1 MVVSMFAFSCK
12 MSPHNFPISLEVT
25 VRTFKLELLHA
36 CVLQLMSS
44 LVLRVEFS
52 SARRTIRVL
61 FRPLVQ
67 ARSAEESFAVLAG
80 YWLFLNSDVLANEA
94 GESVLEMLLT
104 VFGNCVFRKARV
116 AFLLQEVHRFFIY
129 IGILFWLQFLE
140 DFAHRELL
148 HQVLS
153 ELLLVSF
160 HFALVQLCGLFNG
173 FGSGLDYFV
182 QVV

>member
-1 MVVSMFAFSCK
+1 MFLFIFSLDVCQVAPVAANFHIGALFKMLFKFVLLVRESATEGAMIVSMFTFSCK

-67 ARSAEESFAVLAG
+67 ARSARYVP
-80 YWLFLNSDVLANEA
+80 N
-94 GESVLEMLLT
+94 
-104 VFGNCVFRKARV
+104 
-116 AFLLQEVHRFFIY
+116 H
-129 IGILFWLQFLE
+129 
-140 DFAHRELL
+140 H
-148 HQVLS
+148 LS
-153 ELLLVSF
+153 
-160 HFALVQLCGLFNG
+160 NG
-173 FGSGLDYFV
+173 
-182 QVV
+182 